1 MQYTMYY
8 EEQQKIDYDE
18 YGRLKQQLLQK
29 EENQKF
35 EKYTLRKLKFRGDE
49 SNDAVPHYYLC
60 VKNQDEDAIYLEKK
74 YMQMHIWHRAC
85 AKLNRT
91 DCDRILRGD
100 IEWMKDSKEALF
112 QDFYLQATLNHLSPG
127 NVIEYQ
133 KERLKCKEGYVA
145 FVKKVR
151 CVVGFYGT
159 YTYTHSRIEDFN
171 FEGRENEEGLSM
183 PGSPAHTANA
193 SLYFEKAGLNIRL
206 SYNFASEFIDE
217 MGESAFYDRYYDNLN
232 SSTLL

>member
-1 MQYTMYY
+1 M
-8 EEQQKIDYDE
+8 
-18 YGRLKQQLLQK
+18 
-29 EENQKF
+29 
-35 EKYTLRKLKFRGDE
+35 
-49 SNDAVPHYYLC
+49 
-60 VKNQDEDAIYLEKK
+60 KNQDEDAIYLEKK

-151 CVVGFYGT
+151 CVVGGWGNLFWPEAMT
-159 YTYTHSRIEDFN
+159 IQCLE
-171 FEGRENEEGLSM
+171 ENKVLTVYKKRVNLPNTIWEMMQERRSFPKIWHL
-183 PGSPAHTANA
+183 PFKKENTA
-193 SLYFEKAGLNIRL
+193 ER
-206 SYNFASEFIDE
+206 
-217 MGESAFYDRYYDNLN
+217 
-232 SSTLL
+232 

>member
-35 EKYTLRKLKFRGDE
+35 EKYTLRKLKFRGDV
-49 SNDAVPHYYLC
+49 SNEAVPHYYLC

-85 AKLNRT
+85 AKLSRT

-151 CVVGFYGT
+151 CVVGGWGNLFWPEAMTIQCLEENKVLTVYKKRVNLQNTIWEMMQGT
-159 YTYTHSRIEDFN
+159 AILSED
-171 FEGRENEEGLSM
+171 M
-183 PGSPAHTANA
+183 A
-193 SLYFEKAGLNIRL
+193 
-206 SYNFASEFIDE
+206 FAF
-217 MGESAFYDRYYDNLN
+217 
-232 SSTLL
+232 